1 MFIAILLELKP
12 LYMIRDY
19 LTIDDIELRGKT
31 VLCRLDLNSP
41 MDPKGIILDDSRFR
55 SHLITLKELE
65 DSKVVIISHQSRPGK
80 SDFTTMEPHSRLLS
94 KLMRCNVDYVDD
106 IFGSHAIN
114 SIREMENG
122 GVILLENTRFYSEE
136 SFERTP
142 KEHSRTHMVKRLS
155 PICDVF
161 MNDAF
166 SVSHRSHLSV
176 TGFTEVLPSI
186 AGRVMEKEIDSL
198 NRGLSCSERP
208 CVYVLGG
215 TKVDDSIKVTKN
227 VLERGCADRILVTG
241 VVANVFLAAKGV
253 KIGGT
258 NMSFIEKQG
267 YLSQIDIARELL
279 SRFGENI
286 GLPQDVALNKNDERV
301 EEKVHKLN
309 TELPIHDIGIET
321 MVIFSKEIASAKI
334 VIMNGPA
341 GVFEKEAFALG
352 TYELIKA
359 GTKSGFS
366 VIGGGHIAAAAE
378 QLGISS
384 KFSHVSTGGGACID
398 FLAGE
403 KLPGIEALKD
413 AARKFRQQ

>member
-1 MFIAILLELKP
+1 
-12 LYMIRDY
+12 MIRDY

-286 GLPQDVALNKNDERV
+286 GLPQDVALNKNNERV

-378 QLGISS
+378 QLGISN

>member
-1 MFIAILLELKP
+1 
-12 LYMIRDY
+12 MIRDY
-19 LTIDDIELRGKT
+19 LTIDDIDLRGKT

-301 EEKVHKLN
+301 EEKVRNLN

-403 KLPGIEALKD
+403 KLPGIEALRD

>member
-1 MFIAILLELKP
+1 
-12 LYMIRDY
+12 MIRDY
-19 LTIDDIELRGKT
+19 LTIDDIELRGKA

-65 DSKVVIISHQSRPGK
+65 DSKVVILSHQSRPGK
-80 SDFTTMEPHSRLLS
+80 SDFTTMEPHSKLLS
-94 KLMRCNVDYVDD
+94 KLMRRDVDYVDD
-106 IFGSHAIN
+106 IFGSHALN
-114 SIREMENG
+114 SIRKMGNG
-122 GVILLENTRFYSEE
+122 DIILLENTRFYSEE

-267 YLSQIDIARELL
+267 YMDQIDIARELL

-321 MVIFSKEIASAKI
+321 MVKFSKEIASAKI

-352 TYELIKA
+352 THELIKA

-378 QLGISS
+378 QLGISG

-398 FLAGE
+398 YLAGE

>member
-1 MFIAILLELKP
+1 
-12 LYMIRDY
+12 MIRDY

-267 YLSQIDIARELL
+267 YMDQIDIARELL

-301 EEKVHKLN
+301 EEKVRNLN

>member
-1 MFIAILLELKP
+1 MFIAILLELNP

-55 SHLITLKELE
+55 SHLTTLKELE

-267 YLSQIDIARELL
+267 YMDQIDIARELL

-321 MVIFSKEIASAKI
+321 MVKFSKEISSAKI